1 MKAPFVQDTS
11 YFTVLRG
18 RPPAPLVSPKASGNH
33 LSDAVRSMFLRD
45 PSLLR
50 PQVPVGPYRRPR
62 CFGSRVPPAL
72 PPWARHGRLLLW
84 LACTSRAYSHAC
96 MGPERAR
103 DPQGVSQG
111 GPREGPQ
118 SAILLCNGVILEVIL
133 VPPFFWCELAHSPTK
148 SSKMGV
154 QKVVKTGPL
163 GRVLGELGCLLFLL
177 RVFKT
182 NLL

>member
-1 MKAPFVQDTS
+1 MTAPFVQDTS

-133 VPPFFWCELAHSPTK
+133 VPLLGANLHTVLQKAPKWG
-148 SSKMGV
+148 SK
-154 QKVVKTGPL
+154 KLSKPALL
-163 GRVLGELGCLLFLL
+163 GGCLGSLGACCFY
-177 RVFKT
+177 
-182 NLL
+182 

>member
-1 MKAPFVQDTS
+1 MQDTS

-33 LSDAVRSMFLRD
+33 LSDAVRSMLLRD

-50 PQVPVGPYRRPR
+50 PRVPVGPSRRPR

-72 PPWARHGRLLLW
+72 PPSARHGRLLLW
-84 LACTSRAYSHAC
+84 LACTLFAPP
-96 MGPERAR
+96 MGDLDER

-133 VPPFFWCELAHSPTK
+133 VPLFGANLHTVLQRAPKWG
-148 SSKMGV
+148 SK
-154 QKVVKTGPL
+154 KLSKPALL
-163 GRVLGELGCLLFLL
+163 GGCLGSLGACCFY
-177 RVFKT
+177 
-182 NLL
+182 